1 MWLSFCAVFFGCCFS
16 STLVLCSDDVWP
28 CPCFSCCA
36 VADAL
41 IGRQV
46 VSWGR
51 EGEQFY
57 CYLGLLPGDQGP

>member
-1 MWLSFCAVFFGCCFS
+1 MAVVLCCFFGCCFS
-16 STLVLCSDDVWP
+16 STLVLCSVDVWP

-57 CYLGLLPGDQGP
+57 CYLGLLPSDQGP